1 MSVRNRVWV
10 TRQGERREA
19 WIVDYTDQQGARH
32 IHTFA
37 RKKDADDHAV
47 TVGIA
52 VRQGVHTAPSRS
64 IAVAQAAADW
74 LAYVEGERRERSTL
88 AQYRQHVNRH
98 IVPRIG
104 RERLAKLTLPRL
116 NAFRDDLLASMSRA
130 MARKVLTSLK
140 SILRDAQ
147 RRGNVAQNLARDVS
161 IGVSKRDKRR
171 PEAGVDI
178 PTPEEITRII
188 NAVTGRL
195 RPLVLTAIFAGL
207 RASELRGLRWE
218 DVDLKRGK
226 LHVKQ
231 RADRYN
237 SIGEPKSHSSKRTIP
252 IGPLLLNA
260 LKQWRLACPI
270 GELVLP
276 TAKGQ
281 VEDHKSI
288 VRALAPMMVAA
299 GVVTKDGKPKYT
311 GLHSFRHFYASWCIN
326 RKEEGGLELPAKVV
340 QHCLGH
346 SSIVMTLDRYGHL
359 FPSKDDGSELAEAE
373 RALWG

>member
-1 MSVRNRVWV
+1 M
-10 TRQGERREA
+10 
-19 WIVDYTDQQGARH
+19 DYTDQEGARH

-37 RKKDADDHAV
+37 RKKDADAYEA
-47 TVGIA
+47 TVRVD

-64 IAVAQAAADW
+64 VTVAQAATDW
-74 LAYVEGERRERSTL
+74 IAYVEGERRERSTL
-88 AQYRQHVNRH
+88 AQYRQHVSLH

-116 NAFRDDLLASMSRA
+116 NAFRDDLLAGMSRA

-147 RRGNVAQNLARDVS
+147 RRGHIAQNLARDVS

-171 PEAGVDI
+171 PQVGVDI

-188 NAVTGRL
+188 NAATGRL

-207 RASELRGLRWE
+207 RASELRGLRWQ
-218 DVDLKRGK
+218 DVDLKRGE

-237 SIGEPKSHSSKRTIP
+237 AIGEPKSHTSKRTIP
-252 IGPLLLNA
+252 IGPLLLNT
-260 LKQWRLACPI
+260 LKKWKLACPV

-276 TAKGQ
+276 AAKGQ

-299 GVVTKDGKPKYT
+299 GVVTKGGKPKYT

-326 RKEEGGLELPAKVV
+326 RKEDGGLELPAKVV
-340 QHCLGH
+340 QHRLGH
-346 SSIVMTLDRYGHL
+346 SSIVITLDLYGHL
-359 FPSKDDGSELAEAE
+359 FPSKDDGSELAGAE